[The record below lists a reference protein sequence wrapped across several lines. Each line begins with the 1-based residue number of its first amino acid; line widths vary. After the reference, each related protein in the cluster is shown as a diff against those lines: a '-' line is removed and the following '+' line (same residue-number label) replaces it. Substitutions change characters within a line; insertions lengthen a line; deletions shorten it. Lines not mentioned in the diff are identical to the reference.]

1 MATCLYMAH
10 NSCSFYFPDEKKL
23 HFSFLLIWSIHRG
36 HVESTLWVWYRMDIA
51 IKQSLTSLTGL
62 INWKVANHSL
72 WKLCPDHYSKPFKRW
87 YADINNFQ
95 KKYLCHF
102 VDFNFIFRQD
112 SCNLMTVV
120 AELHGEKCSH
130 RYQSIKIIN
139 WHINLHQPQFKSN
152 GEKCLPYKASI
163 FHKCWWYD
171 WFQSNKNV
179 TTPSFHTF

>member
-10 NSCSFYFPDEKKL
+10 NSCSLYFPDEKKL

-95 KKYLCHF
+95 KKTFASSL
-102 VDFNFIFRQD
+102 I
-112 SCNLMTVV
+112 
-120 AELHGEKCSH
+120 
-130 RYQSIKIIN
+130 
-139 WHINLHQPQFKSN
+139 
-152 GEKCLPYKASI
+152 SI
-163 FHKCWWYD
+163 FY
-171 WFQSNKNV
+171 FQTRLLQLDDRGGWV
-179 TTPSFHTF
+179 TWRKMFS